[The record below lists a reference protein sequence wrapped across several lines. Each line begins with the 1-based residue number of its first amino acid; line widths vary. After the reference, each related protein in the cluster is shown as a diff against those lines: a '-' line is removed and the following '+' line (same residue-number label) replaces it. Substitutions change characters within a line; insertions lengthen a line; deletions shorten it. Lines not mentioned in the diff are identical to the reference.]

1 MQLNRS
7 NRLAHAAAL
16 AALILLPACSGAE
29 ADQAATAD
37 GATQEDSTRT
47 LIASL
52 GNLPDL
58 ATLNGAIS
66 TAELNTVFDGPASYT
81 LLAPDNAAFE
91 KLGEEGKALLTEDQR
106 PVLVG
111 LLREHILP
119 GHLTPESID
128 KAIADKG
135 GPVTMT
141 TLGGGNVTFSK
152 DGETMTV
159 DNGSGAKASFKGSA
173 AASSNGVIIPLDT
186 VLVPGEAAE

>member
-1 MQLNRS
+1 MQFKTR

-16 AALILLPACSGAE
+16 AAIVLLPACSA
-29 ADQAATAD
+29 ADENAANGGD
-37 GATQEDSTRT
+37 GTLQEDTTRT
-47 LIASL
+47 LVASL
-52 GNLPDL
+52 GDLPDL

-66 TAELNTVFDGPASYT
+66 SAELGTVFDGPASYT
-81 LLAPDNAAFE
+81 LLAPNNAAFE
-91 KLGEEGKALLTEDQR
+91 KLGEEGKTLLTEEQR

-119 GHLTPESID
+119 GHMTPENID

-152 DGETMTV
+152 EGDVVMV
-159 DNGSGAKASFKGSA
+159 DNGAGSKASFSGSA
-173 AASSNGVIIPLDT
+173 SASSNGVIIPLDT
-186 VLVPGEAAE
+186 VLVPEKQAE